1 MDYRPP
7 GFSVH
12 GILQARTWSG
22 LVLPPSG
29 DLPIPGVKPRYPE
42 SPALAGGFFTTEPPG
57 KSIVTYILYKKF
69 GKYGEIEFSKN
80 NSKTFR
86 ILRCSDF
93 EYSLLKYNSLSKF
106 VGFFGFSMKIS
117 GWDIKVLGCQHHF
130 FFFFTVLLVFLRIS
144 MFLSANFMF
153 QLQIALGLF
162 SCLPRFSF
170 IRWCFLDVSFLLC
183 LWIIQHPTKVWHIP
197 YNFSCGRLVMVIVWM
212 LTI

>member
-22 LVLPPSG
+22 LVFPPSG

-42 SPALAGGFFTTEPPG
+42 SPALEGGFFTTEPPG
-57 KSIVTYILYKKF
+57 KPIVTYILYKKF

-106 VGFFGFSMKIS
+106 VGFLAFLWNSLAGTLKYVAANS
-117 GWDIKVLGCQHHF
+117 VLF
-130 FFFFTVLLVFLRIS
+130 FFFFNVLLVFLRIS

-183 LWIIQHPTKVWHIP
+183 LWIVQHPTKVWHIP
-197 YNFSCGRLVMVIVWM
+197 
-212 LTI
+212 